1 MQTLE
6 IPKDGFEGLKQNW
19 RSDALSGFMVFLLA
33 LPLSLGIAKASEF
46 PPAMGVLTAMIGGLV
61 VSLFAGSRLTIKG
74 PAAGLIT
81 ICAGA
86 VTELGGGTEGWRL
99 ALGVIVVASFL
110 QIAFGYLKF
119 GALSDFF
126 PHSVVHGMLA
136 AIGLIIFSKQIHVL
150 LGIDPSTLKGLETI
164 ELFERIPDSLYH
176 EDPRVTLV
184 GLISLIII
192 FGMPFLKGK
201 YVKKI
206 PIPLVV
212 LLVAVPMTTFMDFR
226 HTEPA
231 FDLVIIG
238 DFWSNIGFNADFS
251 AIGTFV
257 FWKYVVMFL
266 LVGSLESLLT
276 VKAMDSLD
284 PWKRISNPNKDLMA
298 VGGGNVIAGLFG
310 GLPMISEVA
319 RSSANINFGGRTQWG
334 NFFHGVFLLVA
345 MLLFIPVIEMIPNAA
360 LAALLI
366 SVGYRLASPNEF
378 FKTYKIG
385 AEQLTIFVITIIATL
400 ATDLLV
406 GVGVG
411 ILVKFFFHILNGA
424 SLKSLFKPHYEISE
438 TDSVYSV
445 AVTEAAIFSNLIG
458 FKKLFAQFKPGK
470 KVILNFSDAKIVDH
484 SFMEFLHHY
493 EEEYHHHGGQVVVQG
508 FDYFQHFSNHPLAT
522 RKLTAGSQT
531 KLEVKLSPR
540 QIELRKFADT
550 NEFAYFPQKVKT
562 SFKYKEFPIQIG
574 NKIPYE
580 ENILSQYGDFG
591 KIESSDITLQEG
603 ALQDKKE
610 TRITIVQVSDFDFP
624 VPDFALE
631 PEGLWSKL
639 FEGVSG
645 KDIDFAAYPV
655 FSKKYYLR
663 GHHENAITHFF
674 SEPLIHFL
682 ENREEMHI
690 ECHKHRMIFYKK
702 RDLLEPEEIKYVAKF
717 AEDFLQLAQ
726 ANVAV

>member
-1 MQTLE
+1 MKTLE
-6 IPKDGFEGLKQNW
+6 IPQDGFEGLKQNW

-46 PPAMGVLTAMIGGLV
+46 PPAMGVLTAMVGGLF

-86 VTELGGGTEGWRL
+86 VTELGGGTEGWKL
-99 ALGVIVVASFL
+99 ALGVIVVASLL
-110 QIAFGYLKF
+110 QIAFGFLKF

-136 AIGLIIFSKQIHVL
+136 AIGLIIFSKQIHIL
-150 LGIDPSTLKGLETI
+150 LGIDPATLKGLETI

-184 GLISLIII
+184 GIISLIII
-192 FGMPFLKGK
+192 FGMPFIKSK
-201 YVKKI
+201 YIRKI

-212 LLVAVPMTTFMDFR
+212 LLVAVPMTTWMDFR

-231 FDLVIIG
+231 FDLVTVGNFWG
-238 DFWSNIGFNADFS
+238 DIGFNADFS

-257 FWKYVVMFL
+257 FWKYVLMFL

-284 PWKRISNPNKDLMA
+284 PWKRTSNANKDLIA
-298 VGGGNVIAGLFG
+298 VGGGNMLAGLFG

-334 NFFHGVFLLVA
+334 NFFHGFFLLLA
-345 MLLFIPVIEMIPNAA
+345 MLLFIPIIELIPNAA

-366 SVGYRLASPNEF
+366 AVGYRLASPNEF

-411 ILVKFFFHILNGA
+411 ILMKFIFHLLNGA
-424 SLKSLFKPHYEISE
+424 TVKSLFKAHFEHTETEGVHMISVKE
-438 TDSVYSV
+438 S
-445 AVTEAAIFSNLIG
+445 AIFSNLIG
-458 FKKLFAQFKPGK
+458 FKKLFNRIKPGQ
-470 KVILNFSDAKIVDH
+470 KVVINFSEARIVDH
-484 SFMEFLHHY
+484 SFMEFLHHF
-493 EEEYHHHGGQVVVQG
+493 EEEYQHHGGVVSIQG
-508 FDYFQHFSNHPLAT
+508 FDYFQMFSNHPLAT
-522 RKLTAGSQT
+522 RKLVPVNPS
-531 KLEVKLSPR
+531 KIELRLSPR
-540 QIELRKFADT
+540 QIELRKLAEN
-550 NEFAYFPQKVKT
+550 NEWAYYPQRT
-562 SFKYKEFPIQIG
+562 RATIKYKGFPFQTG
-574 NKIPYE
+574 KKISFE
-580 ENILSQYGDFG
+580 ENILSQYTEHG
-591 KIESSDITLQEG
+591 KLELSDVTLLEG
-603 ALQDKKE
+603 ALQDQKE
-610 TRITIVQVSDFDFP
+610 IPITILHISDVDILA
-624 VPDFALE
+624 PDFALE
-631 PEGLWSKL
+631 PEGMWSKL
-639 FEGVSG
+639 FEGISG
-645 KDIDFAAYPV
+645 KDIDFAQYPV

-663 GHHENAITHFF
+663 SPQENDIPSFF
-674 SEPLIHFL
+674 TESLIHFL
-682 ENREEMHI
+682 ENHEDMHI
-690 ECHKHRMIFYKK
+690 ECHKHRFIFYKK
-702 RDLLEPEEIKYVAKF
+702 RDLLEPAEMLHLAKF
-717 AEDFLQLAQ
+717 AEDFLEVIST
-726 ANVAV
+726 NKK